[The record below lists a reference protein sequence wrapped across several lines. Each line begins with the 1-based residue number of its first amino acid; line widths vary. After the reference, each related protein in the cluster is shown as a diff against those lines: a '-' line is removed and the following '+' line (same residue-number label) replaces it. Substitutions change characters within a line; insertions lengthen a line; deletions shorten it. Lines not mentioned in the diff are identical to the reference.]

1 MSNLQLPSQTLYI
14 NNINEKIKKNVLKKM
29 LNMVFSQYGRILQIV
44 ACKGLKLRGQAW
56 VLFSDVSSATNA
68 LRGKQ
73 GFNFY
78 GKPLKIQFAKS
89 KSDLISKREGNYIPK
104 EKRKREEEEDDTEPQ
119 SKKLPSSNNMLS
131 VMNLPS
137 DVTRE
142 MLIMLFQQC
151 SGYLEVKLPPGNK
164 GVAFVEFEGQ
174 VQAGMAHR
182 QLNGIKISDSY
193 SLDLVFESS

>member
-1 MSNLQLPSQTLYI
+1 MSNLQSPSQTLYI

-78 GKPLKIQFAKS
+78 GKSLKIQFAKS
-89 KSDLISKREGNYIPK
+89 KSDLVSKKEGSYVPK
-104 EKRKREEEEDDTEPQ
+104 EKRKRDEEDDDNQPIPKKISS
-119 SKKLPSSNNMLS
+119 SKNVLS
-131 VMNLPS
+131 VLNLPV
-137 DVTRE
+137 DVTSD

-151 SGYLEVKLPPGNK
+151 SGYLEVRLPPGNK
-164 GVAFVEFEGQ
+164 GVAFVEFEDQ
-174 VQAGMAHR
+174 VQAGLAHR
-182 QLNGIKISDSY
+182 QLNGIKISETY
-193 SLDLVFESS
+193 SLDLVFDSN